1 MLDFIKNKI
10 TLVAAIIFAAMVLCI
25 GYLYTKNKNLQFD
38 YSLALN
44 NYRAYEQMVTAKLD
58 SVNGKNYELKLT
70 KELLERSQDTVI
82 QELNNLRKEMKIKD
96 KQLKQLQYISTTTRI
111 HDSVYFTDT
120 LFRQDINLD
129 TVISDDW
136 HSVKIRLTYP
146 SVIKLES
153 RYKNQISVIVSTEK
167 QTINPPSKIFFI
179 RWFQKKQELV
189 KIDVVDKNPY
199 AEVSEQRFVEVVK
212 NK

>member
-1 MLDFIKNKI
+1 MLEYIKNKL
-10 TLVAAIIFAAMVLCI
+10 TLIAAIVFAAMVLCI
-25 GYLYTKNKNLQFD
+25 GFLLAKNKHLQFD
-38 YSLALN
+38 YDLALN

-70 KELLERSQDTVI
+70 KELLERSQDTI
-82 QELNNLRKEMKIKD
+82 IRDLNNLRKEMKIKD
-96 KQLKQLQYISTTTRI
+96 KQLKQLQYLSTTTRI
-111 HDSVYFTDT
+111 VDSVYFTDT
-120 LFRQDINLD
+120 LFRQDIDLD

-136 HSVKIRLTYP
+136 HTVKIRLTYP
-146 SVIKLES
+146 SNIKLES
-153 RYKNQISVIVSTEK
+153 RYKNQISVVVSTEK

-199 AEVSEQRFVEVVK
+199 SMITEQRFVEVVK

>member
-1 MLDFIKNKI
+1 MLEYIKNKL
-10 TLVAAIIFAAMVLCI
+10 TLIAAIIFAATVLCI
-25 GYLYTKNKNLQFD
+25 GYLLAKNKSLQFD

-44 NYRAYEQMVTAKLD
+44 NYKAYEQMVTAKLD

-120 LFRQDINLD
+120 LFRQDIDLD

-153 RYKNQISVIVSTEK
+153 KYRNQISVIVSTEK

-179 RWFQKKQELV
+179 RWFQKKMELV
-189 KIDVVDKNPY
+189 KIDVIDKNPY
-199 AEVSEQRFVEVVK
+199 AEVTEQRFVEVVK